1 MRISDWSSDVCS
13 SDLAREIRALARFLP
28 NIKLTILSGGI
39 AKRPQLASLEHDPHI
54 VVGMAGRVLEHLDA
68 ATLKLAD
75 LKVLVLDEADR
86 MLGADFEMESRAI
99 VEHAPK
105 ARQTLFFSATFPDA
119 VRGLSRQLQKKPKE
133 IAVAAAGP
141 EQVTQT
147 FFEEI
152 PERPG
157 DAIATLM

>member
-99 VEHAPK
+99 VAP
-105 ARQTLFFSATFPDA
+105 APSSEERRVGEEC
-119 VRGLSRQLQKKPKE
+119 VRTCRSRRGADQSQNKRSENKRAE
-133 IAVAAAGP
+133 V
-141 EQVTQT
+141 E
-147 FFEEI
+147 
-152 PERPG
+152 
-157 DAIATLM
+157 